1 MTETSKRDY
10 FLALIMTLFGG
21 QCLIIVSYVP
31 GVALVACGPFI
42 LFFKPSQ
49 AVIGRFAI
57 LAAAW
62 ACVLYL
68 GVDAAAVLLY
78 VVFAIAFYMTF
89 RNDRVADDSH
99 D

>member
-10 FLALIMTLFGG
+10 SLALGLISFGG
-21 QCLIIVSYVP
+21 LGITIGSYVP
-31 GVALVACGPFI
+31 GVALVACGPFV